1 MRKLRHMLWQL
12 PALVGAGALFASG
25 ARATVSDAAS
35 DEFGAA
41 NAGRYRAGEVLVKL
55 ENHNIYFSQDAGQTF
70 QELAPTATPEATR
83 LKRLLE
89 QGDRSGGHGA
99 VKVRP
104 TVVADGAGGL
114 QWARPRPAP
123 TGSVNGSQQ
132 VAVPATPVAADKD
145 ASAVRPSGSE
155 QTKPK

>member
-1 MRKLRHMLWQL
+1 MLWQL
-12 PALVGAGALFASG
+12 PALIGAGGLFASG

-35 DEFGAA
+35 DESGAA
-41 NAGRYRAGEVLVKL
+41 NAGRHLTGEVLVKL
-55 ENHNIYFSQDAGQTF
+55 ENDNIYFSQDAGRTF
-70 QELAPTATPEATR
+70 QELEPTATPEATR

-89 QGDRSGGHGA
+89 QGDRSGAHGA

-114 QWARPRPAP
+114 QWARPRPTP
-123 TGSVNGSQQ
+123 TGSANGSQQ
-132 VAVPATPVAADKD
+132 VAVPATPAAADKD
-145 ASAVRPSGSE
+145 PPAVPPSGSE